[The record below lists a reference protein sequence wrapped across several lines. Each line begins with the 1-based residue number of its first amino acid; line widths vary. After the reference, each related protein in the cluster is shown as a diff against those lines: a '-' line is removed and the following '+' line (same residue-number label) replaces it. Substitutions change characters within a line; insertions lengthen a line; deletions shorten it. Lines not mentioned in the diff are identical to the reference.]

1 MSINL
6 VSLIR
11 YIENKLSAKDN
22 SLINGSFKTSISN
35 KLLIA
40 GWTFSSGFI
49 SADMIKDHLFPPSD
63 DDLVVMC
70 GPPPMI
76 NFACIPNLDKLEYNP
91 EMRFSY

>member
-1 MSINL
+1 M
-6 VSLIR
+6 
-11 YIENKLSAKDN
+11 DN
-22 SLINGSFKTSISN
+22 QNQIFVLYISN
-35 KLLIA
+35 KFLIA
-40 GWTFSSGFI
+40 GWTYSSGFI

>member
-1 MSINL
+1 M
-6 VSLIR
+6 LIFYTEKQKIGTTATYSKR
-11 YIENKLSAKDN
+11 YKFS
-22 SLINGSFKTSISN
+22 
-35 KLLIA
+35 
-40 GWTFSSGFI
+40 GWAYSSGFI

-76 NFACIPNLDKLEYNP
+76 NFACIPNLDKLDYNP